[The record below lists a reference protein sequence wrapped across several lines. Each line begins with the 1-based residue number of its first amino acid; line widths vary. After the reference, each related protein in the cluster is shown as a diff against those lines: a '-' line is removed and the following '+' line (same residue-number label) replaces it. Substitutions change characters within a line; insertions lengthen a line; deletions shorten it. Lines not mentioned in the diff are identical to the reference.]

1 MTFKELINHLTEIAN
16 LEDKIILNLWPNVDD
31 WIKKYGDDWEYK
43 PISIQID
50 KTNIVQSSNIFQID
64 IDIDLPKKII

>member
-1 MTFKELINHLTEIAN
+1 MTFKELINHLIEIAN

-31 WIKKYGDDWEYK
+31 WIKKYGDDYEYK
-43 PISIQID
+43 PISVQID
-50 KTNIVQSSNIFQID
+50 KENIVQSSNIFQID